1 MITLKIN
8 NILNYIN
15 SLYLK
20 CCNLDDTDFVK
31 IEKEKEYMYYQNNKS
46 IVINIYLL

>member
-20 CCNLDDTDFVK
+20 FCNLDDTDFVK
-31 IEKEKEYMYYQNNKS
+31 IEKENKEN
-46 IVINIYLL
+46 INFLDYDNYHW

>member
-15 SLYLK
+15 SLYFK

-31 IEKEKEYMYYQNNKS
+31 IEIDKKN
-46 IVINIYLL
+46 INFLDYDNYHW